1 MIECINESNI
11 LPERMQAFMRRKRES
26 EKLYGTKQVAEL
38 LKIPD
43 WRVKNFSE
51 GDAYGLPPSQ
61 TVGTG
66 RGSRRLYRES
76 DVCRI
81 AIANVLV
88 TCGFGPEAVGKAIR
102 ELPESLLTESYF
114 DAPADEES
122 EAEPYESRPVLIC
135 RGGEWRLKK
144 AKQVEDLVEEQMES
158 PEPKEGLFILNLL
171 TVLYGLVDRLRGT
184 LVPGRTLMQRH
195 GANR

>member
-1 MIECINESNI
+1 
-11 LPERMQAFMRRKRES
+11 MRRKRPS
-26 EKLYGTKQVAEL
+26 ERLYGTKQVAEL

-51 GDAYGLPPSQ
+51 GGAYGLPPSQ

-76 DVCRI
+76 DVCRM
-81 AIANVLV
+81 AIANALV
-88 TCGFGPEAVGKAIR
+88 TFGFSPEAVGRAIR
-102 ELPESLLTESYF
+102 ELPESLLTESFF

-122 EAEPYESRPVLIC
+122 EAEPYESRPVLVC

-144 AKQVEDLVEEQMES
+144 AGQAEDLVEEQMES
-158 PEPKEGLFILNLL
+158 PEAKEGLFILNLL
-171 TVLYGLVDRLRGT
+171 TVLYGLVDKLRGE
-184 LVPGRTLMQRH
+184 LVPGGMLIHRRGGNH
-195 GANR
+195 

>member
-1 MIECINESNI
+1 
-11 LPERMQAFMRRKRES
+11 MRRKRQS

-81 AIANVLV
+81 AIANALV
-88 TCGFGPEAVGKAIR
+88 TFGFGPETVGKAIR
-102 ELPESLLTESYF
+102 GIPESALI
-114 DAPADEES
+114 
-122 EAEPYESRPVLIC
+122 EPYAFDNPDDEQEDDSEQSKPVLVC
-135 RGGEWRLKK
+135 RGGEWRLKN
-144 AKQVEDLVEEQMES
+144 AGQVEDLVEEQMES
-158 PEPKEGLFILNLL
+158 LEAKEGLFILNLSN
-171 TVLYGLVDRLRGT
+171 VLLGLVERLRGE
-184 LVPGRTLMQRH
+184 LVLGRGGKH
-195 GANR
+195 